1 MVKKQSNEIKDTM
14 QEDEKLVFEE
24 EFSGEPTTA
33 DEHNKVYISDVNKEI
48 VDEMN
53 EAIKETPEYKLG
65 KKVFGGDTG
74 IDADY
79 YDENSEK
86 YISEPVEV
94 LYKKDILKLID
105 KVEDLEQMIYNQG
118 AKNRDNYKL
127 INDRITEA
135 FDIIKILERK
145 T

>member
-1 MVKKQSNEIKDTM
+1 M
-14 QEDEKLVFEE
+14 Q
-24 EFSGEPTTA
+24 
-33 DEHNKVYISDVNKEI
+33 
-48 VDEMN
+48 
-53 EAIKETPEYKLG
+53 
-65 KKVFGGDTG
+65 FGGDTG

-135 FDIIKILERK
+135 FDIIKILEK
-145 T
+145 EK

>member
-1 MVKKQSNEIKDTM
+1 MPMPMVKKQ
-14 QEDEKLVFEE
+14 
-24 EFSGEPTTA
+24 
-33 DEHNKVYISDVNKEI
+33 
-48 VDEMN
+48 
-53 EAIKETPEYKLG
+53 
-65 KKVFGGDTG
+65 FGGDTG

-94 LYKKDILKLID
+94 IYKKDILKLID

-135 FDIIKILERK
+135 FDIIKMLERK
-145 T
+145 V